1 VDLSTRDRTRSH
13 VLGISIDALTM
24 TQAVARCTEAVSNGR
39 YLSVGVV
46 NAAKIVAMR
55 RDKELEHAVSGCQMI
70 LADGQSVVWASRML
84 SDALPER
91 VAGIDLFQALLA
103 EAERR
108 GDSVYFLGARPE
120 VLKKMLN
127 EVAQR
132 FPRLCIAGARDGYF
146 TAEEEPEVAADIH
159 RSDAAMLFVGMSSPK
174 KELFLSRWGE
184 TTGARVVHGVGG
196 SFDVLAGITRRAPDW
211 YQKYGLE
218 WFYRA
223 RQEPLRLGRRYL
235 TTNGAFIILLAC
247 DVIRRRARGQAGQP
261 EAAHPHEMP
270 AVAEPQQMESTALGD
285 GQW

>member
-1 VDLSTRDRTRSH
+1 MDLSTRDRARSH

-24 TQAVARCTEAVSNGR
+24 TQAVGRCTEAVRNGR

-55 RDKELEHAVSGCQMI
+55 RDGELRHAVSGCQMI

-84 SDALPER
+84 SVALPER

-108 GDSVYFLGARPE
+108 GDPVYFLGARPE
-120 VLKKMLN
+120 VLKKMLD
-127 EVAQR
+127 EVVRR
-132 FPRLCIAGARDGYF
+132 FPRLRIAGARDGYF
-146 TAEEEPEVAADIH
+146 TTEEEPGVAADIR
-159 RSDAAMLFVGMSSPK
+159 RSDAAMVFVGMSSPK

-184 TTGARVVHGVGG
+184 ATGARVVHGVGG
-196 SFDVLAGITRRAPDW
+196 SFDVLAGITRRAPVW
-211 YQKYGLE
+211 YQKHGLE

-235 TTNGAFIILLAC
+235 TTNGAFIVLLAR
-247 DVIRRRARGQAGQP
+247 DVIRRRAQHRAGLPKTAYQ
-261 EAAHPHEMP
+261 HEMP
-270 AVAEPQQMESTALGD
+270 AVVAPPQMESTALGD
-285 GQW
+285 GQ